1 MLERVRAVPGV
12 RSAGVVNALPIT
24 GGPSTEFVIEGRPAP
39 RLGDEP
45 GADIRVADPEYFS
58 AMSIPLLV
66 GRSFTDHDT
75 AASTRVVL
83 INETLART
91 FWPNA
96 NPLGQRITMK
106 DWGPPLTGEIVGV
119 VGDVKGSGLDAT
131 VGPMLYWPYTQ
142 FGQIFNTMVVRT
154 DGDPLRFTAAVK
166 DRIWS
171 VDKDQP
177 VSRVQTMDQILS
189 DSVARRRLYVVLLGV
204 FAWVALL
211 LAAAGIYG
219 VVSYSVAQRT
229 REIGIRV
236 ALGATPS
243 RIMWFVTRPA
253 MRWTLGGLVLG
264 ACGAMAVARVLRFLL
279 HGASSVDPIALAGVA
294 LALTGAA
301 YGACWIPARRAIRT
315 DPMMAL
321 RDG

>member
-1 MLERVRAVPGV
+1 
-12 RSAGVVNALPIT
+12 
-24 GGPSTEFVIEGRPAP
+24 
-39 RLGDEP
+39 
-45 GADIRVADPEYFS
+45 
-58 AMSIPLLV
+58 
-66 GRSFTDHDT
+66 
-75 AASTRVVL
+75 
-83 INETLART
+83 
-91 FWPNA
+91 
-96 NPLGQRITMK
+96 
-106 DWGPPLTGEIVGV
+106 V

-171 VDKDQP
+171 VDKDQT

-236 ALGATPS
+236 ALGAE
-243 RIMWFVTRPA
+243 RID
-253 MRWTLGGLVLG
+253 
-264 ACGAMAVARVLRFLL
+264 VLRLI
-279 HGASSVDPIALAGVA
+279 IAQAA
-294 LALTGAA
+294 KLALTGELLGILLALGLTRIMANMLFETSAA
-301 YGACWIPARRAIRT
+301 DPLTFAAVAILLSAVALAACYIPARRAMRG
-315 DPMMAL
+315 DPLAAL
-321 RDG
+321 RYE